1 MGEVLAC
8 EICGVEPVTKEE
20 LQILFQSRLEGY
32 GFAIDARAAER
43 LTHYQE
49 LLVEWN
55 GRMNLTGDAS
65 IEVALDRHYMD
76 SLAPLAI
83 AGLFPQ
89 KARLID
95 VGTGAGFPGLP
106 LAIVRPDL
114 DVLLLD
120 SLQKRLTFLDT
131 VVAELGLTNIRT
143 AHARAEDAGQNPVY
157 RERFDVAVARAVA
170 AAPVLMELLLPFVR
184 IGGKALCYKGP
195 SAEEELRAG
204 GRAAR
209 LVGGSAIRTLP
220 VTVPT
225 QPEWQHCVLVS
236 DKLLISPRLY
246 PRKAGMPAKVP
257 LGEWD

>member
-1 MGEVLAC
+1 M
-8 EICGVEPVTKEE
+8 TKQE
-20 LQILFQSRLEGY
+20 LQTLFQSRLDGL
-32 GFAIDARAAER
+32 GVAVDASAAER
-43 LTHYQE
+43 LAYYQE

-55 GRMNLTGDAS
+55 ERMNLTGDAS
-65 IEVALDRHYMD
+65 IEVALDRHYID

-83 AGLFPQ
+83 DGLYP
-89 KARLID
+89 KGARLID

-114 DVLLLD
+114 NVLLLD

-131 VVAELGLTNIRT
+131 VVAELGLTNVRT
-143 AHARAEDAGQNPVY
+143 AHARAEDAGQNPLY
-157 RERFDVAVARAVA
+157 REHFDVAVARAVA

-204 GRAAR
+204 RRAAR
-209 LVGGSAIRTLP
+209 LMGGSAIRTLP

-236 DKLLISPRLY
+236 DKLQVTPRLY
-246 PRKAGMPAKVP
+246 PRKAGMPTKVP
-257 LGEWD
+257 LGEWA